1 MKRFKMQ
8 NTRMQNKNKFEELF
22 DSDNENNLNDNVSE
36 NSESEKGS
44 NNSVST
50 INTKISKNYKKKENE
65 KTVICKTHINNITRL
80 SSRVC
85 NYGCNCNFI
94 HNSKIDKLYTS
105 LINICEIKNGLKTAQ
120 RKDDKYDSRMDRL
133 ETLLYGQSENFKQI
147 IDEVTSFID
156 EAMNKEELVISG
168 SQNNNKLD
176 KYGILFSI
184 RKLFHISIN
193 WKKPEEY
200 ISCDVPQDILLVA
213 KEITKIFGTCK
224 STEKGER
231 CVYGLGC
238 RDALHLDGFYEKYPC
253 LKENIIEILEG
264 EINIPPRR
272 PNLTS
277 SEHFPYIDE
286 EASVSSAMTESS
298 MNSWRDLSKQGMERV
313 RSNATTPSESVTV
326 RRPQY
331 VFNTPEKVKPI
342 NFNALKIKTL
352 DIHEKNSDGIPFIFI
367 DYHIFYNFANS
378 EEIET
383 KDRWEKFQEWEMKK
397 YFLRIYHQYGTRKRE
412 LDYEEYCSDRD
423 WIKIPNIKVF
433 SIYKESYVDKI
444 SHFFDI
450 QKYEDTRFLKPT
462 VDCNEDI
469 PMNLQN
475 FIRDGSLSKYLYSNS
490 NIKNLYD
497 RYIEKEK
504 RDRHF
509 SYCKDNFGN
518 WLATRTKNDFNSLFF
533 VANKPD
539 EDPHTIFNLYHDIES
554 SQVKQA
560 MSSDGDIKQEFIE
573 FAKMFVKPEYAQF
586 LIDRLNLGIK
596 DIDHLA
602 EVRESHKSIEN
613 KKSEK
618 NKTKNG
624 RTEALTEFVDAVR
637 NMQKEEGEYN
647 PQQTPVIIETLINEI
662 KQDGP
667 WEHSYGKSLS
677 GKSIKNSIQQK
688 IRSIINSQ
696 GSN

>member
-1 MKRFKMQ
+1 Q
-8 NTRMQNKNKFEELF
+8 
-22 DSDNENNLNDNVSE
+22 
-36 NSESEKGS
+36 
-44 NNSVST
+44 
-50 INTKISKNYKKKENE
+50 
-65 KTVICKTHINNITRL
+65 
-80 SSRVC
+80 
-85 NYGCNCNFI
+85 
-94 HNSKIDKLYTS
+94 
-105 LINICEIKNGLKTAQ
+105 
-120 RKDDKYDSRMDRL
+120 
-133 ETLLYGQSENFKQI
+133 
-147 IDEVTSFID
+147 
-156 EAMNKEELVISG
+156 
-168 SQNNNKLD
+168 
-176 KYGILFSI
+176 
-184 RKLFHISIN
+184 
-193 WKKPEEY
+193 Y
-200 ISCDVPQDILLVA
+200 I
-213 KEITKIFGTCK
+213 
-224 STEKGER
+224 
-231 CVYGLGC
+231 
-238 RDALHLDGFYEKYPC
+238 
-253 LKENIIEILEG
+253 
-264 EINIPPRR
+264 
-272 PNLTS
+272 
-277 SEHFPYIDE
+277 
-286 EASVSSAMTESS
+286 
-298 MNSWRDLSKQGMERV
+298 
-313 RSNATTPSESVTV
+313 
-326 RRPQY
+326 
-331 VFNTPEKVKPI
+331 FNTPEKVKPI
-342 NFNALKIKTL
+342 NFNALIIKTL
-352 DIHEKNSDGIPFIFI
+352 DIHEKNSEGIPYIFI
-367 DYHIFYNFANS
+367 DYHIFYNFANN
-378 EEIET
+378 EDIEI
-383 KDRWEKFQEWEMKK
+383 KDRWEMFQEWEMKK

-412 LDYEEYCSDRD
+412 LDYEEYSSDRD

-462 VDCNEDI
+462 VECNEDI

-509 SYCKDNFGN
+509 YDCKDNFGN
-518 WLATRTKNDFNSLFF
+518 WLASRTKNNFNSLFF

-560 MSSDGDIKQEFIE
+560 MSNDGDIKQEFIE

-647 PQQTPVIIETLINEI
+647 PLQTPVIIETLINDI